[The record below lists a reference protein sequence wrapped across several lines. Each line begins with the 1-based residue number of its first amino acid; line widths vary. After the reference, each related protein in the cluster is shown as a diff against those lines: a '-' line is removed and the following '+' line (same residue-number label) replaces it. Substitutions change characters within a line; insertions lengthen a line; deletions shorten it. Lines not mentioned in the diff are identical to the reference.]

1 MRNRALIDSGFLY
14 ALFDA
19 DDRYHIAVQAV
30 RQLDDT
36 KALVPDVILVEAT
49 FLARS
54 DGKIESVLEL
64 LDAFN
69 ATDFE
74 LVALTRDDVR
84 RARDIM
90 ADYPEARLDFVDCC
104 IMAMAERLNIT
115 RIYTIDPRDY
125 YIFRPKHCEY
135 LDILP

>member
-1 MRNRALIDSGFLY
+1 MPTTSVADEKSPMPNSALIDSGFLY

-19 DDRYHIAVQAV
+19 DDRYHAAVQSV

-49 FLARS
+49 FLARG
-54 DGKIESVLEL
+54 DGRIEPVLEL

-74 LVALTRDDVR
+74 LIALTRVDVR
-84 RARDIM
+84 RAREIM
-90 ADYPEARLDFVDCC
+90 ADYSDARLDFVDCC
-104 IMAMAERLNIT
+104 IMAM
-115 RIYTIDPRDY
+115 
-125 YIFRPKHCEY
+125 
-135 LDILP
+135 